1 MIWLEL
7 ERLKEEQEE
16 QKFLDSLN
24 WLERLVDN
32 DLHFL
37 LIFTSTLLLGSM
49 IGFLIGMA
57 L

>member
-1 MIWLEL
+1 MNWLEL

-24 WLERLVDN
+24 WLERLMDN

-37 LIFTSTLLLGSM
+37 LIFTSTLLLSSM
-49 IGFLIGMA
+49 IGFLIGMT